1 MAFVEVFPVITRGPT
16 VRGTPLRQ
24 QISGAKIPANAT
36 KVTIRPK
43 MTQATRDD
51 SASRLYINVYKSF
64 DDGATWQLDSG
75 TGEWGTPDE
84 VAPGVFTGWT
94 GGTGKM
100 SKDGTTLNPPPTITY
115 EGQPLA
121 NIRNALIELRVDIPN
136 AIPVGLER
144 EIL

>member
-16 VRGTPLRQ
+16 TQGTPLRQ
-24 QISGAKIPANAT
+24 QISGAKIPVNAT

-43 MTQATRDD
+43 MTQTTRDNT
-51 SASRLYINVYKSF
+51 SARLYIDIYKSF
-64 DDGATWQLDSG
+64 DDGATWQHDAG
-75 TGEWGTPDE
+75 TGPWLLPDE
-84 VAPGVFTGWT
+84 VAPGVFSGWT

-100 SKDGTTLNPPPTITY
+100 SKDGLTLNPPPTITY
-115 EGQPLA
+115 EGQSLA
-121 NIRNALIELRVDIPN
+121 SIRDALIELRVEIPN